1 MQELPV
7 IERGIELPKP
17 NYKEKWNFHRLEVGD
32 SFAIP
37 FTDEREVTRLRT
49 SASAHGQRHRA
60 KITTRTV
67 YEEGVKK
74 LRAWRVEWVKK
85 VNKI

>member
-1 MQELPV
+1 MQESTNELPV

-37 FTDEREVTRLRT
+37 FDDEREVTRLRT

-67 YEEGVKK
+67 YEKGVKK
-74 LRAWRVEWVKK
+74 LRVWRVE
-85 VNKI
+85 

>member
-37 FTDEREVTRLRT
+37 FTDERET
-49 SASAHGQRHRA
+49 
-60 KITTRTV
+60 
-67 YEEGVKK
+67 
-74 LRAWRVEWVKK
+74 
-85 VNKI
+85 

>member
-1 MQELPV
+1 MQENINELPV
-7 IERGIELPKP
+7 IETAIELPKP
-17 NYKEKWNFHRLEVGD
+17 NYKEKWNFHRSEVGQ

-37 FTDEREVTRLRT
+37 FTDEKEVTRLRT

-60 KITTRTV
+60 KLTTRTV

-74 LRAWRVEWVKK
+74 LRVWRIK
-85 VNKI
+85 